1 MSLYKDGRERWREE
15 NARKELRN
23 LDAADRITIIFDH
36 VNETTLTAIVKS
48 LRLGYKI
55 AEKREKK

>member
-23 LDAADRITIIFDH
+23 LDAADLITIIFDH